1 MERFEFVGLYRR
13 LILVQMCQWVLGP
26 VVMRVIVCIN
36 SLRLK
41 ACDGVELLDGCGTK
55 PGESPEHGALD
66 LSYLRI
72 LHSVHERVLRL
83 RSMVLELLRGVL
95 LSERGNLVEVHLQIM
110 CHLLCEIIFRSVS
123 PACLELD
130 ECWCSRRCCL
140 AFSSS
145 TLHCSGL
152 WPLAL
157 QELAE
162 ERGGSLGPADRL
174 QLPGALTS
182 LGHLLLEDLRI
193 LNLILE
199 NINVCIRAVEA
210 AWAAEQGAGDQAHA
224 QAGDE
229 DTRHCNWQ

>member
-1 MERFEFVGLYRR
+1 MKMRKRVFGTVVVRIVVGVDGLRFKAGDRIELFDCGSTQTR
-13 LILVQMCQWVLGP
+13 QGP
-26 VVMRVIVCIN
+26 
-36 SLRLK
+36 K
-41 ACDGVELLDGCGTK
+41 DG
-55 PGESPEHGALD
+55 PFD
-66 LSYLRI
+66 LSHFGV
-72 LHSVHERVLRL
+72 LHGIHKRVLCL
-83 RSMVLELLRGVL
+83 RGMILELLGGVL
-95 LSERGNLVEVHLQIM
+95 FAERSNLVEIHFQVM

-145 TLHCSGL
+145 ALHCSGL

-199 NINVCIRAVEA
+199 NINVRIRAVEA

>member
-1 MERFEFVGLYRR
+1 MQV
-13 LILVQMCQWVLGP
+13 CQWILST
-26 VVMRVIVCIN
+26 VVVSIVVGIN
-36 SLRLK
+36 RLRFK
-41 ACDGVELLDGCGTK
+41 TRDGIKLLDRGSAE
-55 PGESPEHGALD
+55 PGQSTEHCALD
-66 LSYLRI
+66 LCNLCVLNR
-72 LHSVHERVLRL
+72 VHERVLRL